1 MVYDTDYP
9 TEPCGK
15 GNPYYRCVYCKKT
28 DPQINGVLENHF
40 PDCEYRIEKE
50 KVINGENLR
59 AIWVI
64 FDKNSS
70 ECGKYEEDDLEDLTL
85 RIISYED
92 DEKLEEEVFEKLLY
106 MEVGTAKLINNQKV
120 VKILVPWK

>member
-1 MVYDTDYP
+1 MYDTDYP

-59 AIWVI
+59 AIWII
-64 FDKNSS
+64 FDKNSP
-70 ECGKYEEDDLEDLTL
+70 ECGKYDEDDLEDLAL

-92 DEKLEEEVFEKLLY
+92 NEKLEEEVFEKLLY